1 MSATIMP
8 PTPQPKPEKRARQE
22 SETIEDLD
30 ESALAKKARKDARVM
45 RNRESAQRSRNQR
58 KNEMVS
64 LQTRVRE
71 LEEENRRLRDQTPH
85 LSSSPSTS
93 TSSLRQAT
101 PEQRVLSLADNLGIP
116 PSMVSAGVNL
126 SSVAPRHAETEL
138 PVLKEEPTIHQLVPS
153 SEIDRLI
160 LENRALSERIQT
172 LELLVKQVVA
182 MSNFSTVN
190 VSIPTTTTQQTLAPL
205 PEQTTKNDTFDFSS
219 FVNPTVDETSSL
231 SMNHQSLT
239 TPSWSSADT
248 NSNHPIACHSAAGE
262 GDRFEFAS
270 KLDYQGAFKSSGQGH
285 SSLSQN
291 EGMDFGFSLGEAR
304 SINETAECKFTNEEE
319 GAVERWEMELK
330 QFLAG
335 IESEPSPFVLDM
347 PANDFYDM
355 RQTVEVD
362 FRG

>member
-1 MSATIMP
+1 
-8 PTPQPKPEKRARQE
+8 
-22 SETIEDLD
+22 
-30 ESALAKKARKDARVM
+30 M

-58 KNEMVS
+58 KNEMAS
-64 LQTRVRE
+64 LQTRVME

-138 PVLKEEPTIHQLVPS
+138 PVLKEEPTIHQPVPS

-248 NSNHPIACHSAAGE
+248 NSNHPIACHSAAVAISDLSFTGKE
-262 GDRFEFAS
+262 EAQQRAKGTGLNLHPSLITKERLSLVARVIVAS
-270 KLDYQGAFKSSGQGH
+270 AKMRGWTLDSAWEKP
-285 SSLSQN
+285 
-291 EGMDFGFSLGEAR
+291 AR
-304 SINETAECKFTNEEE
+304 SMRRRNANSRMRRKVQWSD
-319 GAVERWEMELK
+319 GRW
-330 QFLAG
+330 
-335 IESEPSPFVLDM
+335 
-347 PANDFYDM
+347 N
-355 RQTVEVD
+355 
-362 FRG
+362 